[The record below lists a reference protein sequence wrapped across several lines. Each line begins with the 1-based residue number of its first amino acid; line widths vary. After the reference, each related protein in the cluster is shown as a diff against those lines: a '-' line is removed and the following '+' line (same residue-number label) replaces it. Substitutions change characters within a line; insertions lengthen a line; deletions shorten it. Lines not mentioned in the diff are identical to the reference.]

1 MNAQSP
7 IDTSNATPADG
18 SQIAVQFISVVFGKN
33 ATEQPVHFCS
43 LGSERDGK
51 HPFRKLD
58 TRNPDEVTRFIARWD
73 MHERGTFYCV
83 STLMPGSQKRNKEST
98 AELPMLFADI
108 DLKDVNEDVEEIERK
123 LKALRF
129 PPSIIVR
136 SGNGIHAI
144 WLLRE
149 ALDVQA
155 DGMRDRIEADLRRM
169 ADLVGGDLQVCE
181 VERLMPLPGTHNT
194 KHGEAVIS
202 HPADIND
209 AAQVKRYELANL
221 EEWLA
226 ETSPIILR
234 KVRPRGITVAQTA
247 GSDPYADSP
256 PKPSAVE
263 GDAADHIKLGTAV
276 IGGIRDRGLDIR
288 FSEKGAW
295 RCSGGI
301 WTMTTDG
308 MNAWLNVQ
316 IEKAIIALN
325 YSSTIK
331 LRNETRSWIECQPE
345 LWRDDVPWDQH
356 GMVPTRSGTITPK
369 MKNTASD
376 IKRDVAG
383 FLDECIVYD
392 PDKRIS
398 VPDFCLAFA
407 TWFKQNKGEDRNVP
421 SNESIS
427 KALISMADPMIAINS
442 KELRDNKRRYYAGIA
457 LNEEGLAFHMAGY
470 ESRELDGKLANTTE
484 PKGNVNS
491 VMPQGWL
498 AKPSVIAMKTP

>member
-1 MNAQSP
+1 VGDPMNAQSP

-43 LGSERDGK
+43 LGSERDGT

-73 MHERGTFYCV
+73 MAERGLFYCA
-83 STLMPGSQKRNKEST
+83 STLKQGAGARNKENT

-108 DLKDVNEDVEEIERK
+108 DVKDVEETVEEIERK

-136 SGNGIHAI
+136 SGNSLHGI

-194 KHGEAVIS
+194 KHGEVVIS

-234 KVRPRGITVAQTA
+234 KVRPRG
-247 GSDPYADSP
+247 SPWRKPLDPIPTPIVRQSLR
-256 PKPSAVE
+256 PSRV
-263 GDAADHIKLGTAV
+263 
-276 IGGIRDRGLDIR
+276 
-288 FSEKGAW
+288 
-295 RCSGGI
+295 
-301 WTMTTDG
+301 MQPTT
-308 MNAWLNVQ
+308 
-316 IEKAIIALN
+316 
-325 YSSTIK
+325 SSWAP
-331 LRNETRSWIECQPE
+331 R
-345 LWRDDVPWDQH
+345 
-356 GMVPTRSGTITPK
+356 
-369 MKNTASD
+369 
-376 IKRDVAG
+376 
-383 FLDECIVYD
+383 
-392 PDKRIS
+392 
-398 VPDFCLAFA
+398 
-407 TWFKQNKGEDRNVP
+407 
-421 SNESIS
+421 
-427 KALISMADPMIAINS
+427 
-442 KELRDNKRRYYAGIA
+442 
-457 LNEEGLAFHMAGY
+457 
-470 ESRELDGKLANTTE
+470 
-484 PKGNVNS
+484 
-491 VMPQGWL
+491 
-498 AKPSVIAMKTP
+498 